1 MLPTLL
7 VILQVRADEPAAT
20 YVIQSG
26 RQIGQIDRVELKL
39 EVAGDRLEP
48 GDGKVERVPMSG
60 LANLSYDE
68 KTLDLADASGSHARS
83 IRFYDKANAIAK
95 VGEDGSKSELRPER
109 RLIGVDLFP
118 QRATLFSPRGLLNSD
133 ELDLIDAPGNSVLL
147 DQLLPAKPVA
157 VGDKW
162 RLSDKLMAGVLG
174 MDEVGHCDVECL
186 LKEVKPTLAR
196 MELAGHVTGVIDGV
210 PAEIDVQ
217 AKCRFDR
224 RTNRIDWF
232 AMLIGDK
239 REAKLGD
246 GMDVVVRLQVKIS
259 PIEQSTWLTDAAL
272 KGLPL
277 KPTPELC
284 QLIYQPAAGG
294 WQLTHDRA
302 WLLVKSHRK
311 LAVLRLMANG
321 ADVAQCNISPLPKVA
336 PDKLPSM
343 EQFQEDVQK
352 ALGKNFGQLVEAGQF
367 ASEANYRVYR
377 VVVKGEVSE
386 VPIQWQYFLVGDATG
401 RQVTFAFT
409 VKEQNV
415 EAFGN
420 AGERLVRQL
429 RFLDRKTT
437 AE

>member
-1 MLPTLL
+1 
-7 VILQVRADEPAAT
+7 
-20 YVIQSG
+20 
-26 RQIGQIDRVELKL
+26 
-39 EVAGDRLEP
+39 
-48 GDGKVERVPMSG
+48 
-60 LANLSYDE
+60 
-68 KTLDLADASGSHARS
+68 
-83 IRFYDKANAIAK
+83 
-95 VGEDGSKSELRPER
+95 
-109 RLIGVDLFP
+109 
-118 QRATLFSPRGLLNSD
+118 
-133 ELDLIDAPGNSVLL
+133 
-147 DQLLPAKPVA
+147 
-157 VGDKW
+157 
-162 RLSDKLMAGVLG
+162 
-174 MDEVGHCDVECL
+174 
-186 LKEVKPTLAR
+186 
-196 MELAGHVTGVIDGV
+196 
-210 PAEIDVQ
+210 
-217 AKCRFDR
+217 
-224 RTNRIDWF
+224 
-232 AMLIGDK
+232 
-239 REAKLGD
+239 
-246 GMDVVVRLQVKIS
+246 
-259 PIEQSTWLTDAAL
+259 
-272 KGLPL
+272 
-277 KPTPELC
+277 
-284 QLIYQPAAGG
+284 
-294 WQLTHDRA
+294 
-302 WLLVKSHRK
+302 LVKSHRK